1 MEDQHLVFPTDT
13 GRNIN
18 HNRSHRR
25 VALSRLLRNIL
36 IGVGIVIVLTCIEG
50 ALWIFNPFHLF
61 GNGTPRNLSTLLSNL
76 AHTPLLWLILLIQ
89 VIAVCALM
97 HFTDKPL
104 ALRGYIKDVQK
115 AQERYRALYTPLKSW
130 SDIYE
135 TSLTSYQDTPD
146 LAIPGKV
153 QYVSMLDLAQ
163 DLGRSSTSVQS
174 HQLILGAP
182 GAGKS
187 IILYFYRFS
196 ILQRSRSLIF
206 GSDKIPI
213 YIPMWRYNLYL
224 DTQTIGISGEK
235 LVVGTQSLLDFL
247 YLSDLVGMSH
257 LRPFLHGLIAQGRIL
272 FLCDGLNEIDERY
285 QAAVSV
291 ELAEMMGQNR
301 NQLVLTC
308 REVDFQQQPQ
318 LAQAVVEN
326 LVVRAYMN
334 PLDDEHVRSFV
345 ERYIGEQ
352 DAGKKWRHTAGQVME
367 VINQSRFRD
376 HCTNPLMFFA
386 LMEII
391 DGIGVDRGKKLD
403 TRGQLLRAFVK
414 HLILHEIS
422 QPQWSNAALAE
433 HEILIFLSELACA
446 ARWMNSSNAI
456 QIPVVDKMKGLR
468 LEDLAGGLQSW
479 LSEHPAQC
487 PVVIESVLQYAKSHS
502 DSQDDITQPFTS
514 TLHELYSKE
523 KLVKLLQFAQSA
535 SLIEISPGGNVSFR
549 HELIS
554 AYLVAEYFVALG
566 EANMMSGKSGTVIHT
581 HVDQWEVGVQFI
593 TPIALWSGLL
603 DDPEGYAL
611 RFTILGQQNPAF
623 NLEALT
629 AGLICIG
636 VANFPPQAD
645 DAHQLV
651 LPSQLAEAVTVVVQD
666 KQSCDM
672 LARLITRFALEGA
685 DEIYQSLFPLLMVD
699 GIEEMVTSLNA
710 SVVLELLFKQL
721 CAVVDNAEYEVMV
734 KRLVRISG
742 HFDWSIFKMNQIL
755 LVN

>member
-1 MEDQHLVFPTDT
+1 MKECGKMMEDQQLVFPTDT

-235 LVVGTQSLLDFL
+235 PVVGTQSLLDFL
-247 YLSDLVGMSH
+247 YLCDLVVMRH

-391 DGIGVDRGKKLD
+391 DGIGVNRGKKID
-403 TRGQLLRAFVK
+403 TRGRLLRAFVK
-414 HLILHEIS
+414 HSIQHELS
-422 QPQWSNAALAE
+422 QPRWSNATLTE
-433 HEILIFLSELACA
+433 HDIVIFLSALACA
-446 ARWMNSSNAI
+446 ARWTKSINTL
-456 QIPVVDKMKGLR
+456 QIPVVSKKKGLR

-479 LSEHPAQC
+479 LLEHPAQC
-487 PVVIESVLQYAKSHS
+487 PIAIETVVRHSKS
-502 DSQDDITQPFTS
+502 DSDGT
-514 TLHELYSKE
+514 H
-523 KLVKLLQFAQSA
+523 QSYA
-535 SLIEISPGGNVSFR
+535 S
-549 HELIS
+549 
-554 AYLVAEYFVALG
+554 
-566 EANMMSGKSGTVIHT
+566 
-581 HVDQWEVGVQFI
+581 
-593 TPIALWSGLL
+593 
-603 DDPEGYAL
+603 
-611 RFTILGQQNPAF
+611 
-623 NLEALT
+623 
-629 AGLICIG
+629 
-636 VANFPPQAD
+636 
-645 DAHQLV
+645 
-651 LPSQLAEAVTVVVQD
+651 
-666 KQSCDM
+666 
-672 LARLITRFALEGA
+672 
-685 DEIYQSLFPLLMVD
+685 
-699 GIEEMVTSLNA
+699 
-710 SVVLELLFKQL
+710 
-721 CAVVDNAEYEVMV
+721 
-734 KRLVRISG
+734 
-742 HFDWSIFKMNQIL
+742 
-755 LVN
+755 